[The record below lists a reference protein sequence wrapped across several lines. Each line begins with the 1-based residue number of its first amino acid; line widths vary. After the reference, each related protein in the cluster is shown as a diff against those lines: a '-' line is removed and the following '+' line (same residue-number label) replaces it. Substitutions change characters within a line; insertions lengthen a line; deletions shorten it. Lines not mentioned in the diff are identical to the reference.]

1 MSVSVRISDDR
12 AEKIQEAS
20 RSSHRS
26 QNQQADYWLA
36 LGEAVERLGLLT
48 ATEIGAL
55 ITQAKID
62 TDQIRK
68 NMDMRAVM
76 NRLSSKDDEW
86 DAFMENLKA
95 EDEKRGMVAKS

>member
-1 MSVSVRISDDR
+1 MSVVVRISDDR
-12 AEKIQEAS
+12 AAAARKASQE
-20 RSSHRS
+20 SHRS
-26 QNQQADYWLA
+26 QSQQADYWMA